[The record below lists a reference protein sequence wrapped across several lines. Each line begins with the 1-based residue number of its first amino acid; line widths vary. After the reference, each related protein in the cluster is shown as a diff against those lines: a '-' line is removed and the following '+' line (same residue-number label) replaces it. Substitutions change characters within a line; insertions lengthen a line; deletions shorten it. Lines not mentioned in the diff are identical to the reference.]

1 MLDSLFIGCIADDFT
16 GGSDAASFLRKAG
29 LRTINPSERESWS
42 SFVRSFRP
50 RSFAASAP
58 ASPLPKAGLIYCL
71 PLLRVVLGT
80 GVQVKLPGV
89 APCQFCADRAGG
101 RNPGPSQS
109 TRRCSRLPSVLL
121 SLFCRLGSMP

>member
-58 ASPLPKAGLIYCL
+58 APPFPKVGLIYCL
-71 PLLRVVLGT
+71 PPLRVVLGA

-89 APCQFCADRAGG
+89 APCQLCVDRAG
-101 RNPGPSQS
+101 RSEEHTSQLQS
-109 TRRCSRLPSVLL
+109 QR
-121 SLFCRLGSMP
+121 